1 MKFILVTDCP
11 IYLGADG
18 KWYSPFNYATKRL
31 IENIPEITEFVM
43 WGRCYKNNRTKG
55 YFVFPE
61 KINNVKIRVSGPLQ
75 KKYSRLAWPKLM
87 LTEFFKLR
95 KEMKTCDIVMM
106 RMPSFFPILAFHF
119 RARKCKLI
127 MHLVG
132 NAEETI
138 PLMVPKFKWV
148 LPLITIYTKIMC
160 KKADL
165 CCFVSKF
172 LCNKYSKYSKNSTVS
187 NDCRYS
193 KKDIVKSREIFPHNP
208 PRVMYLGRLSSEK
221 GLPVLFKAIAKINKT
236 MPTEL
241 HIIGTG
247 PLKQEL
253 QELSEKLNISD
264 IQWYGYVDSGRPLFD
279 ALSNGDIFVLPSL
292 SEGLPSVIA
301 EAMSQ
306 GLPIVSTS
314 VGGIPEI
321 LENGQAGLLVEPS
334 DVDSLAL
341 AIEQA
346 LTDFQLREKLI
357 SKSIEMAHINC
368 VENQMCRVYKQIRTL
383 IISNN

>member
-11 IYLGADG
+11 LYLGDDG
-18 KWYSPFNYATKRL
+18 KWYSPFDYATKLL

-43 WGRCYKNNRTKG
+43 WGRCYKIKSTKG
-55 YFVFPE
+55 YFAFPE
-61 KINNVKIRVSGPLQ
+61 KINNAKIRVSGPLQ
-75 KKYSRLAWPKLM
+75 KKHSRLAWPKLM
-87 LTEFFKLR
+87 LTQFFKLR
-95 KEMKTCDIVMM
+95 KEIKTSDVIMT

-119 RARKCKLI
+119 RTSKSKLV

-138 PLMVPKFKWV
+138 PLMVPIFKWV
-148 LPLITIYTKIMC
+148 LPLMTRYTKIMC

-172 LCNKYSKYSKNSTVS
+172 LCNKYRKYSKNSTVS

-193 KKDIVKSREIFPHNP
+193 ENDIVKSRETSPHNP

-221 GLPVLFKAIAKINKT
+221 GLSVLFKAIAKINKT
-236 MPTEL
+236 MPIQL

-253 QELSEKLNISD
+253 LELAERLKISD
-264 IQWYGYVDSGRPLFD
+264 IKWYDYVDCGKPLFE
-279 ALSNGDIFVLPSL
+279 ALSNGDTFVLPSL

-306 GLPIVSTS
+306 GLPVVATS

-321 LENGQAGLLVEPS
+321 LENGQAGLLVEPN
-334 DVDSLAL
+334 DVDSLAW
-341 AIEQA
+341 AIKNS
-346 LTDFQLREKLI
+346 LTQQGLREKLI
-357 SKSIEMAHINC
+357 RKSIELAHINC
-368 VENQMCRVYKQIRTL
+368 VENQMCRVYRQIRSL
-383 IISNN
+383 ITSNN